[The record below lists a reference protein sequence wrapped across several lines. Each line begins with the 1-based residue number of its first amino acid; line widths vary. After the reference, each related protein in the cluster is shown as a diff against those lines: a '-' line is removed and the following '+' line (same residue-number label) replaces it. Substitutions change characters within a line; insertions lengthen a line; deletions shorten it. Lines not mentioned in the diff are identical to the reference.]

1 MPKIWIPFA
10 FIVIIISCF
19 PIQDF
24 DLFWHLKTG
33 ETILAHGIPKQD
45 PFSPNSR
52 GDWVNHAWGFDIVAH
67 GVDQAGGVS
76 GLILLRLLIA
86 GGLGA
91 LILLS
96 LMKRGFGTALSLAV
110 TALALALA
118 RHRLDLRPDELAHL
132 LFAAL
137 LFLAFAKKWRWIPLL
152 LLAWVNLHASFL
164 LGIGAALLFYFL
176 LWLRERKWEALLL
189 GAAALLLPMAN
200 PFGWKAYVAP
210 VLLQMQV
217 KTMGL
222 VNPEWQVP
230 PLKPLLPFFITAILF
245 AGLLL
250 IRRKSLSPEHLL
262 LLPLA
267 FLAFS
272 SLRFIGFFAVAMAFF
287 LPRLKP
293 VAVWPVAGLA
303 VAMLG
308 FSFVFYAPP
317 GWGLDAHVLPVNET
331 RFLSTLNPDS
341 PVFCSPG
348 LGGYL
353 IYKLYPRQKVFWDG
367 RNELYKDLLEEA
379 GSSLHNSAAWE
390 GFLEKHRI
398 GWALVRYQGEEKV
411 RSTGGVRIL
420 PWSVNHFPLRDWM
433 LAYWDDAG
441 MIFIRRGPAAI
452 PELNLNPESTRFI
465 AQELKSARLDGVR
478 ARRELED
485 KLRENGKCRRA
496 RRLLTSL
503 FP

>member
-1 MPKIWIPFA
+1 M
-10 FIVIIISCF
+10 VIIISCF

-33 ETILAHGIPKQD
+33 ETILAHGIPRQD
-45 PFSPNSR
+45 PFCPNST
-52 GDWVNHAWGFDIVAH
+52 GDWINHAWGFDVVAH
-67 GVDQAGGVS
+67 AVDAAGGVT

-96 LMKRGFGTALSLAV
+96 LLRRGFGAPLSLAIM
-110 TALALALA
+110 ALALALA
-118 RHRLDLRPDELAHL
+118 RHRLDLRPDELAHV

-137 LFLAFAKKWRWIPLL
+137 LTLVAAKKWRWIPLL

-164 LGIGAALLFYFL
+164 LGIGVALFFYGL
-176 LWLRERKWEALLL
+176 LWLRERKGEPLLL
-189 GAAALLLPMAN
+189 AASALLLPMAN

-230 PLKPLLPFFITAILF
+230 PLKPLLPFFVTAVLF
-245 AGLLL
+245 AILLL
-250 IRRKSLSPEHLL
+250 IRRKSLSPEYLL

-287 LPRLKP
+287 VPRLKP
-293 VAVWPVAGLA
+293 MAAWPVAGLA
-303 VAMLG
+303 MAMLG
-308 FSFVFYAPP
+308 FSFVYYAPP
-317 GWGLDAHVLPVNET
+317 GWGLDAHVLPVHET
-331 RFLSTLNPDS
+331 RFLSTLTPDS

-353 IYKLYPRQKVFWDG
+353 IYELYPRQKVFWDG
-367 RNELYKDLLEEA
+367 RNELYKDLLTEA
-379 GSSLHNSAAWE
+379 GASLHNSAAWE
-390 GFLEKHRI
+390 GFLSRHHVR
-398 GWALVRYQGEEKV
+398 WALVRYQGEEQV
-411 RSTGGVRIL
+411 RSMGGTRIL
-420 PWSVNHFPLRDWM
+420 PWSVTHFPFRDWL

-441 MIFIRRGPAAI
+441 MVFIRRGASAV
-452 PELNLNPESTRFI
+452 PELYLNPESTRFDV
-465 AQELKSARLDGVR
+465 QELKSARLDATR

-485 KLRENGKCRRA
+485 KLKENPECRRA
-496 RRLLTSL
+496 RRLLTAL